1 MKDSRIG
8 QSLWSTWEGNGYTA
22 NIYNSIIYYT
32 EDHVDVEHEVVKR
45 ALASCIQRDGIVFS
59 LSQGFQA
66 IDSAVVT
73 QSWVGSLDG
82 EIYLELCDESGH
94 TWDEVKLQ
102 DIKAVTIVEV
112 PDLV

>member
-8 QSLWSTWEGNGYTA
+8 QILWSAWEGSGYTA
-22 NIYNSIIYYT
+22 NIHNSITYYT
-32 EDHVDVEHEVVKR
+32 EDHVDVDHDVVRR
-45 ALASCIQRDGIVFS
+45 ALASCIQRDGVVFS

-66 IDSAVVT
+66 IDGAVIT
-73 QSWVGSLDG
+73 QSWMGSLDG
-82 EIYLELCDESGH
+82 EIYLELCDEFGL

-102 DIKAVTIVEV
+102 DVTAITIVEI

>member
-8 QSLWSTWEGNGYTA
+8 QILWSPWEGTGYTA
-22 NIYNSIIYYT
+22 NIHNSIVYYT
-32 EDHVDVEHEVVKR
+32 EDHVDLEHEIVRR

-66 IDSAVVT
+66 IDAATIT
-73 QSWVGSLDG
+73 QAWAGSLDG
-82 EIYLELCDESGH
+82 EHYLELCDELGI
-94 TWDEVKLQ
+94 TWDESKLSEV
-102 DIKAVTIVEV
+102 APVTIVEV

>member
-1 MKDSRIG
+1 MKDSRSG
-8 QSLWSTWEGNGYTA
+8 QALWSEWEGSGYTA

-32 EDHVDVEHEVVKR
+32 EEHVDVEHEVVKR
-45 ALASCIQRDGIVFS
+45 ALASCIQREGVVFS

-73 QSWVGSLDG
+73 QGWVGSVDG
-82 EIYLELCDESGH
+82 EIYLELCDESGY
-94 TWDEVKLQ
+94 TWDGVKLE
-102 DIKAVTIVEV
+102 DITAVTIVEV